1 MDKKF
6 WNNRYLKNKT
16 RWDIGHPSP
25 PIKEYIDQL
34 SDKNTRI
41 LIPGC
46 GNAYEAEYLFNKG
59 FENVFLLDIAPL
71 ALQHFANRVQQF
83 PKKNLIE
90 SDFFQHEG
98 NYDLILEQTFFC
110 AIEPTLRNDYVQNMH
125 KLLKPKGKLVGLLF
139 AEEFGN
145 DHPPFG
151 GTKEE
156 YEQRFKRLFNIKKI
170 EIAYNSIEQ
179 RKGRELFIHFIR
191 QE

>member
-1 MDKKF
+1 MDKFF
-6 WNNRYLKNKT
+6 WNNRYHEKKT
-16 RWDIGHPSP
+16 GWDIGHPST

-34 SDKNTRI
+34 RDKDTQI

-59 FENVFLLDIAPL
+59 YENVFLLDIAPL
-71 ALQHFANRVQQF
+71 ALQQFANRVNHF

-98 NYDLILEQTFFC
+98 KYDLILEQTFFC
-110 AIEPTLRNDYVQNMH
+110 AIKPTLRNDYVQNMH

-139 AEEFGN
+139 AEEFDN

-156 YEQRFKRLFNIKKI
+156 YEKRFKRLFDIKKI
-170 EIAYNSIEQ
+170 EMAYNSIEQ
-179 RKGRELFIHFIR
+179 RKGRELFINFIR

>member
-16 RWDIGHPSP
+16 GWDIGHPSP

>member
-1 MDKKF
+1 MDKIF
-6 WNNRYLKNKT
+6 WNNRYHENKT
-16 RWDIGHPSP
+16 GWDIGHPSP

-59 FENVFLLDIAPL
+59 YENVFLLDIAPL
-71 ALQHFANRVQQF
+71 ALQQFANRVRQF

-98 NYDLILEQTFFC
+98 KYDLILEQTFFC
-110 AIEPTLRNDYVQNMH
+110 AIDPSLRNDYVQNMH
-125 KLLKPKGKLVGLLF
+125 KLLKPKGKLIGLLF
-139 AEEFGN
+139 AEEFDN

-156 YEQRFKRLFNIKKI
+156 YEQRFKKLFDIKKI
-170 EIAYNSIEQ
+170 EIACNSIEQ

>member
-6 WNNRYLKNKT
+6 WNNRYLENKT
-16 RWDIGHPSP
+16 GWDIGHPSP